1 MTGYA
6 GETEL
11 MLRFGQGSTP
21 SPPQPGGGDL
31 ANLGTSPKPSAG
43 RKRGRRGINAAGR
56 ISSEAGSVDR
66 SSLPASSGAAA
77 SDLALAIDREKVA
90 AGLAEEQNL
99 WRLMG
104 LDLPALRER
113 ARAGAAA
120 SKPLLDEVRTL
131 CLFIGYQHSGH
142 SLVGSLLDAHPRMAI
157 AHELDALFY
166 LKRGFHP
173 REILYLML
181 EVSRMHGEIG
191 RRWGE
196 YTYRVPGQWQGRH
209 TRLEVIGDKKGGMT
223 TLRIARNPGLLKQ
236 VMTRFG
242 KRKRFIHVLR
252 NPYDNIAAMVLH
264 GQSLKSAVAEYFKLL
279 RTNRAIVKRVGA
291 DAVATLH
298 HEDLVADPKAEL
310 SRLCEFLG
318 VTAPPDYL
326 EACASI
332 VFAAPRQPRH
342 KIPWH
347 PEILGTLARRIAT
360 KPMIER
366 YRFED

>member
-1 MTGYA
+1 MAT
-6 GETEL
+6 
-11 MLRFGQGSTP
+11 
-21 SPPQPGGGDL
+21 D
-31 ANLGTSPKPSAG
+31 
-43 RKRGRRGINAAGR
+43 
-56 ISSEAGSVDR
+56 D
-66 SSLPASSGAAA
+66 GAAPPPSSRA
-77 SDLALAIDREKVA
+77 GPTLALAIDREKIV

-104 LDLPALRER
+104 LDLPELQER
-113 ARAGAAA
+113 AHAGAIA

-131 CLFIGYQHSGH
+131 CLFIGYQRSGH
-142 SLVGSLLDAHPRMAI
+142 SLVGSLLDAHPQMAI

-181 EVSRMHGEIG
+181 EVSRMHGELG

-209 TRLEVIGDKKGGMT
+209 TQLAVIGDKKGGMT
-223 TLRIARNPGLLKQ
+223 TLRIARNPALLKQ

-252 NPYDNIAAMVLH
+252 NPYDNIAAMVQH
-264 GQSLKSAVAEYFKLL
+264 GQSLKAAVGEYFKLL
-279 RTNRAIVKRVGA
+279 RTNRAIIKRVGA
-291 DAVATLH
+291 DAVATVH
-298 HEDLVADPKAEL
+298 HEDLVADPRGEL

-347 PEILGTLARRIAT
+347 PETLGILERRIAT

-366 YRFED
+366 YRFAD

>member
-1 MTGYA
+1 MMRESCYDLVREARIGVPRCAT
-6 GETEL
+6 T
-11 MLRFGQGSTP
+11 QP
-21 SPPQPGGGDL
+21 SGGDL
-31 ANLGTSPKPSAG
+31 ANLGIQSKPAAKRRHERKGGNAG
-43 RKRGRRGINAAGR
+43 GGESGVVTAADEAPSRRPRAGITAT
-56 ISSEAGSVDR
+56 
-66 SSLPASSGAAA
+66 
-77 SDLALAIDREKVA
+77 LALSIDRDKVA

-104 LDLPALRER
+104 LDLATLRER
-113 ARAGAAA
+113 ARAGAGA
-120 SKPLLDEVRTL
+120 SKPLLDEVKTL
-131 CLFIGYQHSGH
+131 CLFIGYQRSGH

-166 LKRGFHP
+166 LRQGFHP

-209 TRLEVIGDKKGGMT
+209 TQLEVIGDKKGGMT
-223 TLRIARNPGLLKQ
+223 TLRIARNPGLLDQ

-252 NPYDNIAAMVLH
+252 NPYDNIAAMVQH
-264 GQSLKSAVAEYFKLL
+264 GQSLKAAVAEYFKLL
-279 RTNRAIVKRVGA
+279 RTNRAIIRRVGA

-298 HEDLVADPKAEL
+298 HEDLVADPRAEL
-310 SRLCEFLG
+310 SRLCAFLG

-326 EACASI
+326 DACASI
-332 VFAAPRQPRH
+332 VFAAPRRPRH
-342 KIPWH
+342 KILWH
-347 PEILGTLARRIAT
+347 PEILRMLERRVAS

-366 YRFED
+366 YRFAD

>member
-1 MTGYA
+1 
-6 GETEL
+6 
-11 MLRFGQGSTP
+11 
-21 SPPQPGGGDL
+21 L
-31 ANLGTSPKPSAG
+31 ANLGAPPKPAAD
-43 RKRGRRGINAAGR
+43 RKRDRKGRNAGDRNPGVATADD
-56 ISSEAGSVDR
+56 SGSP
-66 SSLPASSGAAA
+66 LPSGGAAA
-77 SDLALAIDREKVA
+77 AAPALAIDREKVA

-104 LDLPALRER
+104 LDLPSLRER
-113 ARAGAAA
+113 AREGAIA
-120 SKPLLDEVRTL
+120 SKPLLDGVKAL
-131 CLFIGYQHSGH
+131 CLFIGYQRSGH
-142 SLVGSLLDAHPRMAI
+142 SLVGSLLDAHPQMAI

-196 YTYRVPGQWQGRH
+196 YAYQVPGQWQGRH
-209 TRLEVIGDKKGGMT
+209 TQLEVIGDKKGGMT
-223 TLRIARNPGLLKQ
+223 TLHIARNPALLKQ

-252 NPYDNIAAMVLH
+252 NPYDNIAAMVQH
-264 GQSLKSAVAEYFKLL
+264 GQSLKAAAAEYFKLL
-279 RTNRAIVKRVGA
+279 RTNRAIIKAVGV

-298 HEDLVADPKAEL
+298 HEDFVANPKVEL

-318 VTAPPDYL
+318 VTATPDYL
-326 EACASI
+326 DACASI

-347 PEILGTLARRIAT
+347 PETLGILERRIAT
-360 KPMIER
+360 KPMIAR

>member
-1 MTGYA
+1 MMRNSCYDLYRGP
-6 GETEL
+6 L
-11 MLRFGQGSTP
+11 FPGSPILVTTQP
-21 SPPQPGGGDL
+21 SGGDL
-31 ANLGTSPKPSAG
+31 AKLGAPPKPTAD
-43 RKRGRRGINAAGR
+43 RKRSRDGRTAAGVPSAVVALDDGAVSPPPSR
-56 ISSEAGSVDR
+56 
-66 SSLPASSGAAA
+66 AAA
-77 SDLALAIDREKVA
+77 MLSFAVDPEKVA

-104 LDLPALRER
+104 LDVPTLRER
-113 ARAGAAA
+113 ARAGAIA
-120 SKPLLDEVRTL
+120 SKPLLDDVKTL
-131 CLFIGYQHSGH
+131 CLFIGYQRSGH
-142 SLVGSLLDAHPRMAI
+142 SLVGSLLDAHPQMAI

-166 LKRGFHP
+166 LKHGFHP

-181 EVSRMHGEIG
+181 EVSRMHGQIG

-196 YTYRVPGQWQGRH
+196 YTYHVPGQWQGRH
-209 TRLEVIGDKKGGMT
+209 TQLEVIGDKKGGMT
-223 TLRIARNPGLLKQ
+223 TMRIARNPALLKQ

-252 NPYDNIAAMVLH
+252 NPYDNIAAMVQH
-264 GQSLKSAVAEYFKLL
+264 GQSLKAAVAEYFKLL
-279 RTNRAIVKRVGA
+279 GTNRAIIKRVGA

-298 HEDLVADPKAEL
+298 HEDLVADPRGEL

-318 VTAPPDYL
+318 VTAAPDYL

-342 KIPWH
+342 KILWH
-347 PEILGTLARRIAT
+347 PEILRMLERRIAA

-366 YRFED
+366 YRFAD